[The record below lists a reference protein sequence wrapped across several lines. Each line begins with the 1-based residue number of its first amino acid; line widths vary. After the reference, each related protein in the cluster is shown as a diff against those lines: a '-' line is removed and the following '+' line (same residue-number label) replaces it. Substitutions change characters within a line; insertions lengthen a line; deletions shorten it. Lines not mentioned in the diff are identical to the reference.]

1 MKTLE
6 EKQKIKNS
14 LIETRER
21 RKNQSI
27 KVIELKVNCHQT
39 SKETFKK
46 MNFVFTQAKWV
57 VNEMIR
63 LGETQNFF
71 GYNYLEHKDVIH
83 LDKDGNEIKTKLELP
98 SILHRGIVNQKKTR
112 YYK

>member
-27 KVIELKVNCHQT
+27 KVIELK
-39 SKETFKK
+39 
-46 MNFVFTQAKWV
+46 
-57 VNEMIR
+57 
-63 LGETQNFF
+63 
-71 GYNYLEHKDVIH
+71 
-83 LDKDGNEIKTKLELP
+83 
-98 SILHRGIVNQKKTR
+98 
-112 YYK
+112 

>member
-27 KVIELKVNCHQT
+27 KVIELKINCHQT

-46 MNFVFTQAKWV
+46 WTLCSPK
-57 VNEMIR
+57 
-63 LGETQNFF
+63 QN
-71 GYNYLEHKDVIH
+71 GL
-83 LDKDGNEIKTKLELP
+83 
-98 SILHRGIVNQKKTR
+98 
-112 YYK
+112 

>member
-27 KVIELKVNCHQT
+27 KVIELKVNCRQT
-39 SKETFKK
+39 SKE
-46 MNFVFTQAKWV
+46 
-57 VNEMIR
+57 I
-63 LGETQNFF
+63 
-71 GYNYLEHKDVIH
+71 
-83 LDKDGNEIKTKLELP
+83 
-98 SILHRGIVNQKKTR
+98 
-112 YYK
+112 